1 MTSRMINVHITSGEN
16 DHIESNLQLQEESR
30 SIIHAAVKNESNE
43 PVADAV
49 VMLFEIEDSSDP
61 PSLKPVYYSFTD
73 QYGHFMFGPL
83 PPNKQYVLKVWANN
97 LKYKEFIVYPEE
109 TEKIIKKQRVYSQTK
124 AQE

>member
-16 DHIESNLQLQEESR
+16 EHIESTLQLQEESR
-30 SIIHAAVKNESNE
+30 SIIHAVVKNENNE
-43 PVADAV
+43 PVEDAV

-61 PSLKPVYYSFTD
+61 PVLKPIYYSFTD
-73 QYGHFMFGPL
+73 QYGYFMFGPL

-109 TEKIIKKQRVYSQTK
+109 TEKIIKKPRVYSQTK